1 MKFDIGGNPDYG
13 DLTVVLQPGE
23 SIWAESG
30 AMSRMSS
37 HLSMKSHII
46 GGTMQGLFRKV
57 LGGQSLF
64 VGEYTASQ
72 MGFIALSPAFP
83 GSILHRQIDA
93 ESLWLTAGSFSG
105 LLARDA
111 HSAKVRR
118 HESDFFGRGDCA
130 AASQRCR
137 GFVFWRLWRGG
148 RTRHRWRVHRRYRP
162 RCRLGTDVGLHHRR
176 HGRHEANPVF
186 WRGSRDAIPR
196 TWSNLAA
203 NPTPAG
209 AGWLAGALLHLAGG
223 GQRGNDMSFN
233 RV

>member
-93 ESLWLTAGSFSG
+93 ESLWLTAGSFLACSPGMHIRPKFAGMKAIFSG
-105 LLARDA
+105 EGIVLLQVSGAGDL
-111 HSAKVRR
+111 
-118 HESDFFGRGDCA
+118 FFGAFAR
-130 AASQRCR
+130 
-137 GFVFWRLWRGG
+137 
-148 RTRHRWRVHRRYRP
+148 
-162 RCRLGTDVGLHHRR
+162 
-176 HGRHEANPVF
+176 
-186 WRGSRDAIPR
+186 
-196 TWSNLAA
+196 WSNETSMESSPSIQATLSAGNRRWITPSEAWAA
-203 NPTPAG
+203 
-209 AGWLAGALLHLAGG
+209 
-223 GQRGNDMSFN
+223 
-233 RV
+233 